1 MPERIFRPLRKM
13 NVARRLR
20 YELVRR
26 TFTGHYRQ
34 PFYETLRFLLENKKP
49 LAEAL
54 KMIGEVHTDFGRH
67 WHPYSDLVE
76 DCLEALADN
85 SAGRSLQD
93 VLAAWVPREE
103 AAIISA
109 GMRSGH
115 QPRALVQA
123 DKLIVARRRI
133 LGQAVL
139 VSVYPCALTLL
150 GGGLLGVNTFFI
162 IPTLSKLSS
171 PDHWTGA
178 LGFMDHLSLFTGQYG
193 PFLTTGFVALTGLVF
208 GSLSRWCGQ
217 LRRIAD
223 RFMPW
228 SIYKDLQGAVFLMN
242 VAALI
247 GAGVPELSALE
258 ILHSF
263 GSRWLRERLEGAMD
277 CVNMGDGLGQ
287 ALRNCGYQFPSQEAA
302 NYLSLLGAGDGAA
315 GLISHYADRW
325 LEQALKKVARRANA
339 AKFFSLLLIIS
350 FFLLILGMAM
360 QIQDMT
366 RYSPH

>member
-13 NVARRLR
+13 NPGQRLR

-34 PFYETLRFLLENKKP
+34 PFYETLRFLLANKKP
-49 LAEAL
+49 LEDAL
-54 KMIGEVHTDFGRH
+54 RMIGEVHTDFGRH
-67 WHPYSDLVE
+67 WHPYNDLVE
-76 DCLEALADN
+76 DCLEAVEDN
-85 SAGRSLQD
+85 SSGRSLQD

-103 AAIISA
+103 AALISA
-109 GMRSGH
+109 GMQSGNL
-115 QPRALVQA
+115 PRALEQA
-123 DKLIVARRRI
+123 GKLIVARRRI
-133 LGQAVL
+133 LGQAVMA
-139 VSVYPCALTLL
+139 SVYPTALTLL
-150 GGGLLGVNTFFI
+150 GGGLLGVNNFFI

-171 PDHWTGA
+171 PDHWAGA
-178 LGFMDHLSLFTGQYG
+178 LGFMNHLSLFTQQYG
-193 PFLTTGFVALTGLVF
+193 SFLTPGFVALIGLVF
-208 GSLSRWCGQ
+208 WSLPRWRGQ

-228 SIYKDLQGAVFLMN
+228 SVYKDLQGAVFLMN

-247 GAGVPELSALE
+247 GAGVPELNALE

-263 GSRWLRERLEGAMD
+263 GSRWLRERLEGVLD

-302 NYLSLLGAGDGAA
+302 NYLSLLGAGDGADV
-315 GLISHYADRW
+315 LISHYADRW
-325 LEQALKKVARRANA
+325 LEQALKKVAGRANV
-339 AKFFSLLLIIS
+339 AKFFSLLLIIT